1 MALLAAALIAA
12 AAVETAAVDSRR
24 QQLAAILT
32 EHWQRHLRQNPL
44 FATLI
49 GDKRYND
56 RLDDF
61 SEERVLADV
70 ESDRRIA
77 ERLEEI
83 DVAGFPPD
91 EALNRTLLLRQLREN
106 LESARFREWEMPIT
120 QFGGFHIDMPQAV
133 AMLPFETKKNYGDY
147 VARLDAIPR
156 AFDQLAARMRKGMAD
171 GLMPPRILLEQVAAQ
186 AKELAETKPEKS
198 PFMLPASR
206 FPRSFA
212 AAERRRL
219 RAAMLNAVRERVTP
233 AYARFTEFVAK
244 EYAPA
249 GRAEPG
255 LWALPDG
262 EARYA
267 FAVRRETTTAL
278 TPAQIHQLGLQ
289 EVARD
294 RAAMLEI
301 GRKLGFTDLKSFDAA
316 IAKDPKAYVKTP
328 QELLGLYRRYI
339 GWMEPKLPQ
348 LFGRLP
354 KARIEVIP
362 VEAFLEKSAAGAEYN
377 TGTPDGRRPGH
388 VKVNTGDLPHR
399 NILDVETTAYHEGI
413 PGHHMQLS
421 IAQEIPALPPFRQQS
436 QTNAFVEGWALYSER
451 IVEEVD
457 GAYADPYQAYG
468 HLQADLLRAIRLVVD
483 TGLHAMKWSRQQAVD
498 YFHESSSL
506 PEPEVQSETDRYM
519 AWPGQALGYKIGQLR
534 MLDLRERAQRA
545 LGAKFDVRSFHDEIL
560 SGGAMPLDVLEQR
573 IDAWIARRSGS

>member
-1 MALLAAALIAA
+1 MTLLAAALIAA
-12 AAVETAAVDSRR
+12 AATPTADVDSRR
-24 QQLAAILT
+24 QQLAAILN
-32 EHWQRHLRQNPL
+32 EHWERHLRQSPL

-56 RLDDF
+56 RLDDL
-61 SEERVLADV
+61 SEQRVLADA
-70 ESDRRIA
+70 ESDRSFVK
-77 ERLEEI
+77 RLEAI
-83 DVAGFPPD
+83 DDAGFAPE

-106 LESARFREWEMPIT
+106 LETARFKEWEMPIT

-133 AMLPFETKKNYGDY
+133 ALLPFETRKDYRDY
-147 VARLDAIPR
+147 VARLNDIPR

-171 GLMPPRILLEQVAAQ
+171 GLMPPRNLLEQVAAQ
-186 AKELAETKPEKS
+186 AKDLAEAKPEDS
-198 PFMLPASR
+198 PFMLPARR
-206 FPRSFA
+206 FPKSLP
-212 AAERRRL
+212 AAEKQRL
-219 RAAMLNAVRERVTP
+219 RAAMLKAVRERVTP
-233 AYARFTEFVAK
+233 AYAKFTEFVAK
-244 EYAPA
+244 EYAPK

-262 EARYA
+262 VARYA
-267 FAVRRETTTAL
+267 WAVRRETTTAL
-278 TPAQIHQLGLQ
+278 TPAQIHQLGVQ

-301 GRKLGFTDLKSFDAA
+301 ARKLGFADLRSFDAA

-328 QELLGLYRRYI
+328 QQLLALYRKYI
-339 GWMEPKLPQ
+339 AWMDPKLPQ

-362 VEAFLEKSAAGAEYN
+362 VEAFLEESAAGAEYI
-377 TGTPDGRRPGH
+377 TGTPDGSRPGH

-451 IVEEVD
+451 IVEEV

-468 HLQADLLRAIRLVVD
+468 HLQADLLRAMRLVVD

-534 MLDLRERAQRA
+534 MLDLREKAKRA
-545 LGAKFDVRSFHDEIL
+545 LGAKFDVRAFHDEVL

>member
-1 MALLAAALIAA
+1 MTLLTAALIAA
-12 AAVETAAVDSRR
+12 AAMATADVDPRR

-32 EHWQRHLRQNPL
+32 EHWQRHLRQSPL

-56 RLDDF
+56 KVDDF

-70 ESDRRIA
+70 ESDRGFV
-77 ERLEEI
+77 ERLEAI
-83 DVAGFPPD
+83 DTAGFPP
-91 EALNRTLLLRQLREN
+91 EEVLNRTLLLRQLREN

-120 QFGGFHIDMPQAV
+120 QFGGFHIDMPQTV
-133 AMLPFETKKNYGDY
+133 AMLPFETAKDYRDY

-156 AFDQLAARMRKGMAD
+156 AFDQLAARMRKGRAD
-171 GLMPPRILLEQVAAQ
+171 GLMPPRILLEQVATQ
-186 AKELAETKPEKS
+186 AKELAEAKPQDG
-198 PFMLPASR
+198 PFMLPARR
-206 FPRSFA
+206 FPKSFS
-212 AAERRRL
+212 AAERRQL
-219 RAAMLNAVRERVTP
+219 RAAMLKAVREHVTP
-233 AYARFTEFVAK
+233 AYAKFTDFVAK
-244 EYAPA
+244 EYAPD

-301 GRKLGFTDLKSFDAA
+301 ARKLGFADLKSFDAA

-328 QELLGLYRRYI
+328 QELLGLYRTYI

-377 TGTPDGRRPGH
+377 TGTPDGKRPGH

-451 IVEEVD
+451 IVEEV

-483 TGLHAMKWSRQQAVD
+483 TGLHGMKWSRQQAVD
-498 YFHESSSL
+498 YFHQSSSQ

-534 MLDLRERAQRA
+534 LLELREKATRV
-545 LGAKFDVRSFHDEIL
+545 LGAKFDIRAFHDEVL
-560 SGGAMPLDVLEQR
+560 SGGAMPLDVLEER
-573 IDAWIARRSGS
+573 IDAWIARQSGS

>member
-12 AAVETAAVDSRR
+12 TATADLDSRR
-24 QQLAAILT
+24 QQLAAIVT
-32 EHWQRHLRQNPL
+32 EHWERHLRANPL

-56 RLDDF
+56 RLGDA
-61 SEERVLADV
+61 SEERVFADA
-70 ESDRRIA
+70 ESDRA
-77 ERLEEI
+77 FAARLEAI
-83 DVAGFPPD
+83 DTASFPPD
-91 EALNRTLLLRQLREN
+91 EALDKTLLLRQLRDN
-106 LESARFREWEMPIT
+106 LEAVRLKEWEMPIT

-133 AMLPFETKKNYGDY
+133 ALLPFETAKDYTDY
-147 VARLDAIPR
+147 VARLGAIPR
-156 AFDQLAARMRKGMAD
+156 VFDQLTARMRKGMAD
-171 GLMPPRILLEQVAAQ
+171 GLMPPRILLQQVAAQ
-186 AKELAETKPEKS
+186 AKELAETKPEQS

-206 FPRSFA
+206 FPKSFPA
-212 AAERRRL
+212 TERRRL
-219 RAAMLNAVRERVTP
+219 RAAMLKAVRERVTP

-244 EYAPA
+244 EYAPK

-301 GRKLGFTDLKSFDAA
+301 ARKLGFADLKSFDAA

-328 QELLGLYRRYI
+328 QDLLGLYRTYI

-377 TGTPDGRRPGH
+377 TGTPDGKRPGH

-436 QTNAFVEGWALYSER
+436 QTNAFVEGWA
-451 IVEEVD
+451 
-457 GAYADPYQAYG
+457 
-468 HLQADLLRAIRLVVD
+468 
-483 TGLHAMKWSRQQAVD
+483 
-498 YFHESSSL
+498 
-506 PEPEVQSETDRYM
+506 
-519 AWPGQALGYKIGQLR
+519 
-534 MLDLRERAQRA
+534 
-545 LGAKFDVRSFHDEIL
+545 
-560 SGGAMPLDVLEQR
+560 
-573 IDAWIARRSGS
+573 